1 MSKGLKDGERNG
13 RDVYPDIIDHPHW
26 QSPVRPHMSLY
37 DRAAQFS
44 SFDALAG
51 YSDMIREEQRVTD
64 AQVHPEGYELE
75 VLNQKLTLIAD
86 ALRVGRHPELSF
98 SVFVPDEN
106 KEGGRYETIIGSV
119 KKIDPAA
126 RKVIL
131 TSTGAEDRGSMN
143 RIIAMD
149 RIIAIHG
156 EQVDFP
162 DDME

>member
-44 SFDALAG
+44 AFDALAG
-51 YSDMIREEQRVTD
+51 YSDMIREEQRITD
-64 AQVHPEGYELE
+64 EQVHPEEYELE

-86 ALRVGRHPELSF
+86 ALRSGRHPELSF
-98 SVFVPDEN
+98 SVFVPDEH
-106 KEGGRYETIIGSV
+106 KAGGRYETVFGSV
-119 KKIDPAA
+119 KKIDPVA
-126 RKVIL
+126 RKMIL
-131 TSTGAEDRGSMN
+131 TSTGAEDRGSTN

-156 EQVDFP
+156 EQVNFP

>member
-1 MSKGLKDGERNG
+1 
-13 RDVYPDIIDHPHW
+13 
-26 QSPVRPHMSLY
+26 MSLY

-44 SFDALAG
+44 AFDALAG
-51 YSDMIREEQRVTD
+51 YSDMIREEQRITD
-64 AQVHPEGYELE
+64 EQVHPEGYELE
-75 VLNQKLTLIAD
+75 VLNQKLSLIAD
-86 ALRVGRHPELSF
+86 ALRSGRHPELSF
-98 SVFVPDEN
+98 SVFVPDEH
-106 KEGGRYETIIGSV
+106 KAGGRYETVFGSV
-119 KKIDPAA
+119 KKIDPVS

-143 RIIAMD
+143 RIIVMD

>member
-26 QSPVRPHMSLY
+26 QSPVRLHMSLY

-44 SFDALAG
+44 AFDALAG
-51 YSDMIREEQRVTD
+51 YSDMIREEQRITD
-64 AQVHPEGYELE
+64 EQVHPEGYELE
-75 VLNQKLTLIAD
+75 VLNQKLSLIAD
-86 ALRVGRHPELSF
+86 ALRSGRHPELSF
-98 SVFVPDEN
+98 SVFIPDEH
-106 KEGGRYETIIGSV
+106 KAGGRYETVFGSV

-156 EQVDFP
+156 EQVNFP

>member
-51 YSDMIREEQRVTD
+51 YSDMIREEQRITD
-64 AQVHPEGYELE
+64 EQVHPEGYELE
-75 VLNQKLTLIAD
+75 VLNQKLSLIAD
-86 ALRVGRHPELSF
+86 ALRSGRHPELSF
-98 SVFVPDEN
+98 SVFVPDEH
-106 KEGGRYETIIGSV
+106 KTGGRYETVFGSV
-119 KKIDPAA
+119 KKIDPVS

-143 RIIAMD
+143 RIIVMD

>member
-1 MSKGLKDGERNG
+1 
-13 RDVYPDIIDHPHW
+13 
-26 QSPVRPHMSLY
+26 MSLY

-51 YSDMIREEQRVTD
+51 YSDMIREEQRITD
-64 AQVHPEGYELE
+64 EQVHPEGYELE

>member
-64 AQVHPEGYELE
+64 AQIHPEGYELE
-75 VLNQKLTLIAD
+75 VLNQKFSLIAD
-86 ALRVGRHPELSF
+86 ALRSGRHPELSF
-98 SVFVPDEN
+98 SVFVPDEH
-106 KEGGRYETIIGSV
+106 KAGGRYETVFGSV
-119 KKIDPAA
+119 KKIDPVAG
-126 RKVIL
+126 KVIL
-131 TSTGAEDRGSMN
+131 TSTGAEDRGSTN

>member
-51 YSDMIREEQRVTD
+51 YSDMIREEQRITD
-64 AQVHPEGYELE
+64 EQVHPEEYELE

-86 ALRVGRHPELSF
+86 ALRSGRHPELSF
-98 SVFVPDEN
+98 SVFVPDEH
-106 KEGGRYETIIGSV
+106 KAGGRYETVFGSV
-119 KKIDPAA
+119 KKIDPVA
-126 RKVIL
+126 RKMIL
-131 TSTGAEDRGSMN
+131 TSTGAEDRGSTN

>member
-44 SFDALAG
+44 AFDALAG
-51 YSDMIREEQRVTD
+51 YSDMIREEQRITD
-64 AQVHPEGYELE
+64 EQVHPEGYELE
-75 VLNQKLTLIAD
+75 VLNQKLSLIAD
-86 ALRVGRHPELSF
+86 ALRSGRHPELSF
-98 SVFVPDEN
+98 SVFVPDEH
-106 KEGGRYETIIGSV
+106 KAGGRYETVFGSV
-119 KKIDPAA
+119 KKIDPVA
-126 RKVIL
+126 RKMIL
-131 TSTGAEDRGSMN
+131 TSTGAEDRGSTN

-156 EQVDFP
+156 EQVNFP

>member
-1 MSKGLKDGERNG
+1 MSKGLKVGERNG

-26 QSPVRPHMSLY
+26 QSPVRSHMSLY

-51 YSDMIREEQRVTD
+51 YSDMIREEQRITD
-64 AQVHPEGYELE
+64 EQVYPEGYELE

-86 ALRVGRHPELSF
+86 ALRSGRHPELSF
-98 SVFVPDEN
+98 SVFVPDEH
-106 KEGGRYETIIGSV
+106 KAGGRYETVFGSV
-119 KKIDPAA
+119 KKIDPVA

-131 TSTGAEDRGSMN
+131 TSTDAEDRGSMN

-149 RIIAIHG
+149 RIIEIHG
-156 EQVDFP
+156 EPLDSL
-162 DDME
+162 DDIE

>member
-44 SFDALAG
+44 AFDALAG

-64 AQVHPEGYELE
+64 AQVHPEEYELE

-106 KEGGRYETIIGSV
+106 KEGGRYETITGSV
-119 KKIDPAA
+119 KKIDPIAG
-126 RKVIL
+126 KIIL
-131 TSTGAEDRGSMN
+131 TSTGEEDRGNMN
-143 RIIAMD
+143 RVLTMD
-149 RIIAIHG
+149 RILAIHG
-156 EQVDFP
+156 EPVDSL

>member
-44 SFDALAG
+44 AFDALAG
-51 YSDMIREEQRVTD
+51 YSDMIREEQRITD
-64 AQVHPEGYELE
+64 EQVHPEGYELE
-75 VLNQKLTLIAD
+75 VLNQKLSLIAD
-86 ALRVGRHPELSF
+86 ALRSGRHPELSF
-98 SVFVPDEN
+98 SVFVPDEH
-106 KEGGRYETIIGSV
+106 KAGGRYETVFGSV
-119 KKIDPAA
+119 KKIDPVAG
-126 RKVIL
+126 KVIL
-131 TSTGAEDRGSMN
+131 TSTGAEDRGSTN

-156 EQVDFP
+156 EQVNFP

>member
-44 SFDALAG
+44 AFDALAG
-51 YSDMIREEQRVTD
+51 YSDMIREEQRITD
-64 AQVHPEGYELE
+64 EQVHPEGYELE
-75 VLNQKLTLIAD
+75 VLNQKLSLIAD
-86 ALRVGRHPELSF
+86 ALRSGRHPELSF
-98 SVFVPDEN
+98 SVFVPDEH
-106 KEGGRYETIIGSV
+106 KAGGRYETVFGSV
-119 KKIDPAA
+119 KKIDPVA

-131 TSTGAEDRGSMN
+131 TSTDAEDRGSMN

-156 EQVDFP
+156 EQVNFP
-162 DDME
+162 DGME

>member
-1 MSKGLKDGERNG
+1 MSKGLKDGEPSG

-51 YSDMIREEQRVTD
+51 YSDMIREEQRITD
-64 AQVHPEGYELE
+64 EQVHPEGYELE
-75 VLNQKLTLIAD
+75 MLNQKLSLIAD
-86 ALRVGRHPELSF
+86 ALRSGRHPELSF
-98 SVFVPDEN
+98 SVFVPDEH
-106 KEGGRYETIIGSV
+106 KAGGRYETVFGSV
-119 KKIDPAA
+119 KKIDPVA

-156 EQVDFP
+156 EQVNFP

>member
-1 MSKGLKDGERNG
+1 MSKALKDGERNG

-44 SFDALAG
+44 AFDALAG
-51 YSDMIREEQRVTD
+51 YSDMIREEQRITD
-64 AQVHPEGYELE
+64 EQVHPEGYELE
-75 VLNQKLTLIAD
+75 VLNQKLSLIAD
-86 ALRVGRHPELSF
+86 ALRSGRHPELSF
-98 SVFVPDEN
+98 SVFVPDEH
-106 KEGGRYETIIGSV
+106 KAGGRYETVFGSV
-119 KKIDPAA
+119 KKIDPVA

-131 TSTGAEDRGSMN
+131 TSTDAEDRGSMN

-149 RIIAIHG
+149 RIIEIHG

>member
-44 SFDALAG
+44 AFDALAG
-51 YSDMIREEQRVTD
+51 YSDMIREEQRITD
-64 AQVHPEGYELE
+64 EQVHPEGYELDM
-75 VLNQKLTLIAD
+75 LNQKLSLIAD
-86 ALRVGRHPELSF
+86 ALRSGRHPELSF
-98 SVFVPDEN
+98 SVFVPDEH
-106 KEGGRYETIIGSV
+106 KAGGRYETVFGSV
-119 KKIDPAA
+119 KKIDPVA

-131 TSTGAEDRGSMN
+131 TSTDAEDRGSMN

-156 EQVDFP
+156 EQVNFP

>member
-1 MSKGLKDGERNG
+1 MSKGLKVGERNG

-26 QSPVRPHMSLY
+26 QSPVHPHMSLY

-119 KKIDPAA
+119 KKIDPVS

-131 TSTGAEDRGSMN
+131 TSTGAEDRGSIN

>member
-44 SFDALAG
+44 AVDALAG
-51 YSDMIREEQRVTD
+51 YSDMIREEQRITD
-64 AQVHPEGYELE
+64 EQVHPEGYGLE
-75 VLNQKLTLIAD
+75 VLNQKLSLIAD
-86 ALRVGRHPELSF
+86 ALRVGTHPQLSF
-98 SVFVPDEN
+98 TVFVPDEN
-106 KEGGRYETIIGSV
+106 KAGGRYETVFGSV
-119 KKIDPAA
+119 KKIDPVS

-131 TSTGAEDRGSMN
+131 TSTGAEDRGSTN

-156 EQVDFP
+156 EQVNFP

>member
-51 YSDMIREEQRVTD
+51 YSDMIREEQRITD
-64 AQVHPEGYELE
+64 EQVHPEGYELE

-86 ALRVGRHPELSF
+86 ALRSGRHPELSF
-98 SVFVPDEN
+98 SVFVPDEH
-106 KEGGRYETIIGSV
+106 KAGGRYETVFGSV
-119 KKIDPAA
+119 KKIDQVA

-156 EQVDFP
+156 EQVNFP

>member
-51 YSDMIREEQRVTD
+51 YSDMIREEQRITD
-64 AQVHPEGYELE
+64 EQVHPEEYEME

-86 ALRVGRHPELSF
+86 ALRSGRHPELSF
-98 SVFVPDEN
+98 SVFVPDEH
-106 KEGGRYETIIGSV
+106 KAGGRYETVFGSV
-119 KKIDPAA
+119 KKIDPVA
-126 RKVIL
+126 RKMIL
-131 TSTGAEDRGSMN
+131 TSTGAEDRGSTN

-156 EQVDFP
+156 EQVNFP

>member
-1 MSKGLKDGERNG
+1 MSKGLKDGEQNG

-44 SFDALAG
+44 AFDALAG
-51 YSDMIREEQRVTD
+51 YSDMIREEQRITD
-64 AQVHPEGYELE
+64 EQVHPEEYELE

-86 ALRVGRHPELSF
+86 ALRSSRHPELSF
-98 SVFVPDEN
+98 SVFVPDEH
-106 KEGGRYETIIGSV
+106 KAGGRYETVFGSV
-119 KKIDPAA
+119 KKIDPVA
-126 RKVIL
+126 RKMIL
-131 TSTGAEDRGSMN
+131 TSTGAEDRGSTN

-156 EQVDFP
+156 EQVTFP

>member
-51 YSDMIREEQRVTD
+51 YSDMIREEQRITD
-64 AQVHPEGYELE
+64 EQVHPEEYELE

-86 ALRVGRHPELSF
+86 ALRSGRHPELSF
-98 SVFVPDEN
+98 SVFVPDEH
-106 KEGGRYETIIGSV
+106 KAGGRYETVFGSV
-119 KKIDPAA
+119 KKIDPVA

-131 TSTGAEDRGSMN
+131 TSTDAEDRGSMN

-156 EQVDFP
+156 EQVNFP

>member
-1 MSKGLKDGERNG
+1 
-13 RDVYPDIIDHPHW
+13 
-26 QSPVRPHMSLY
+26 MSLY

-51 YSDMIREEQRVTD
+51 YSDMIREEQRITD
-64 AQVHPEGYELE
+64 EQVHPEGYELDM
-75 VLNQKLTLIAD
+75 LNQKLSLIAD

-98 SVFVPDEN
+98 TVFVPDEN
-106 KEGGRYETIIGSV
+106 KAGGRYETIIGSV

>member
-51 YSDMIREEQRVTD
+51 YSDMIREEQRITD
-64 AQVHPEGYELE
+64 EQVHPEGYELE
-75 VLNQKLTLIAD
+75 VLNQKLSLIAD
-86 ALRVGRHPELSF
+86 ALRSGRHPELSF
-98 SVFVPDEN
+98 SVFVPDEH
-106 KEGGRYETIIGSV
+106 KAGGRYETVFGSV
-119 KKIDPAA
+119 KKIDPVA
-126 RKVIL
+126 RKMIL
-131 TSTGAEDRGSMN
+131 TSTGAEDRGSTN

-156 EQVDFP
+156 EQVNFP

>member
-1 MSKGLKDGERNG
+1 MSKGLKVGERNG

-44 SFDALAG
+44 AFDALAG
-51 YSDMIREEQRVTD
+51 YSDMIREEQRITD
-64 AQVHPEGYELE
+64 EQVHPEGYELE
-75 VLNQKLTLIAD
+75 VLNQKLSLIAD
-86 ALRVGRHPELSF
+86 ALRSGRHPELSF
-98 SVFVPDEN
+98 SVFVPDEH
-106 KEGGRYETIIGSV
+106 KAGGRYETVFGSV
-119 KKIDPAA
+119 KKIDPVA

-131 TSTGAEDRGSMN
+131 TSTDAEDRGSMN

-156 EQVDFP
+156 EQVNFP

>member
-44 SFDALAG
+44 AFDALAG
-51 YSDMIREEQRVTD
+51 YSDMIREEQRITD
-64 AQVHPEGYELE
+64 EQVHPEGYELE
-75 VLNQKLTLIAD
+75 VLNQKLSLIAD
-86 ALRVGRHPELSF
+86 ALRSGRHPELSF
-98 SVFVPDEN
+98 SVFVPDEH
-106 KEGGRYETIIGSV
+106 KAGGRYETVFGSV

>member
-1 MSKGLKDGERNG
+1 MSKCLKDGERNG

-26 QSPVRPHMSLY
+26 QSPVRSHMSLY

-51 YSDMIREEQRVTD
+51 YSDMIREEQRITD
-64 AQVHPEGYELE
+64 EQVYPEGYELE

-86 ALRVGRHPELSF
+86 ALRSGRHPELSF
-98 SVFVPDEN
+98 SVFVPDEH
-106 KEGGRYETIIGSV
+106 KAGGRYETVFGSV
-119 KKIDPAA
+119 KKIDRVA
-126 RKVIL
+126 RKMIL
-131 TSTGAEDRGSMN
+131 TSTGAEDRGSTN

-156 EQVDFP
+156 EQVNFP

>member
-51 YSDMIREEQRVTD
+51 YSDMIREEQRITD
-64 AQVHPEGYELE
+64 EQVHPEEYELE

-86 ALRVGRHPELSF
+86 ALRSGRHPELSF
-98 SVFVPDEN
+98 SVFVPDEH
-106 KEGGRYETIIGSV
+106 KAGGRYETVFGSV
-119 KKIDPAA
+119 KKIDPVA
-126 RKVIL
+126 RKMIL
-131 TSTGAEDRGSMN
+131 TSTGAEDRGSTN

-156 EQVDFP
+156 EQVNFP